1 MLVLCD
7 YCVIAL
13 GLSHDY
19 DDIGTIFKL
28 LFLQTKSPNIET
40 FLYQISQLS
49 QCRVSIP
56 SQYRSLLLSHYV
68 PTFFCYMTGILHWII
83 ERVSLMFV
91 TMPKC
96 IIFNLRG
103 CCIYR
108 GCYNSIP
115 AADLVDAVK
124 VEWRSSLV
132 YACGRRALF
141 CGYVTCDLVN
151 MCCVWLISLFN
162 NRCEI
167 IVFLNLENIIG
178 LQFYGWLF
186 SIIILP
192 NKRWTLSCIFVSDIP
207 YRYIIRESLF
217 QEGINHR

>member
-13 GLSHDY
+13 GLSHDC

-115 AADLVDAVK
+115 AADNWLMQWRLNDDQVWCMRVDV
-124 VEWRSSLV
+124 VHYSV
-132 YACGRRALF
+132 G
-141 CGYVTCDLVN
+141 T
-151 MCCVWLISLFN
+151 WLAI
-162 NRCEI
+162 
-167 IVFLNLENIIG
+167 
-178 LQFYGWLF
+178 
-186 SIIILP
+186 
-192 NKRWTLSCIFVSDIP
+192 
-207 YRYIIRESLF
+207 
-217 QEGINHR
+217 